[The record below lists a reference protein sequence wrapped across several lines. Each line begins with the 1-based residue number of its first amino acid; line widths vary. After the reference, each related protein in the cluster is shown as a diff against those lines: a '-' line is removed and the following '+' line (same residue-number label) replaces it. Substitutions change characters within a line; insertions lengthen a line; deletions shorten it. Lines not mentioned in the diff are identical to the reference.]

1 MAAPTPRQVY
11 DEQQKE
17 TRRLVRVL
25 ATLLAAFL
33 GLPVTPKTVRD
44 LAKAI
49 FPEVVKSRGRQ
60 EDLARRVYEAAKAD
74 AGLPEPIKSPE
85 TREYTLEGLEKGI
98 DEALKVSGNESLTAR
113 DLESVA
119 NTADMHSRNAFRNR
133 MTAYSVND
141 DDVLGWARVDPVP
154 PTCEFCRLLIS
165 RGPVYKTAKT
175 AGDRNRYHKGCTC
188 VPQLVFRGQRNSWP
202 GREMYL
208 AELERYKQATKGKR
222 GKEAR
227 RAWRDAVNRAN
238 GRPSAKRRE
247 STEQATKT
255 NEIDLQA
262 ARAQLETLRNMN
274 PSSDSAKEYRE
285 RQMKVLEERIKKL
298 TRATG

>member
-1 MAAPTPRQVY
+1 
-11 DEQQKE
+11 
-17 TRRLVRVL
+17 
-25 ATLLAAFL
+25 
-33 GLPVTPKTVRD
+33 GLPITPKTVRD

-74 AGLPEPIKSPE
+74 AGLPEPIKSPG

-141 DDVLGWARVDPVP
+141 DDVLGWARVDPVT

-175 AGDRNRYHKGCTC
+175 ADDRKQQHNGCNC
-188 VPQLVFRGQRNSWP
+188 VRKPIFRCQRARWQ
-202 GREMYL
+202 GRKM
-208 AELERYKQATKGKR
+208 
-222 GKEAR
+222 
-227 RAWRDAVNRAN
+227 
-238 GRPSAKRRE
+238 
-247 STEQATKT
+247 
-255 NEIDLQA
+255 
-262 ARAQLETLRNMN
+262 
-274 PSSDSAKEYRE
+274 
-285 RQMKVLEERIKKL
+285 
-298 TRATG
+298 